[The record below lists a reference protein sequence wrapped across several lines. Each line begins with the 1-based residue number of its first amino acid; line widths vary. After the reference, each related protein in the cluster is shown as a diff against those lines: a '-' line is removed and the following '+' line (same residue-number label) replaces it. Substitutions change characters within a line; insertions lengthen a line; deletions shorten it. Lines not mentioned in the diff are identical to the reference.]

1 MRIVRALILIV
12 HFVKPTMGEIYKCL
26 RIDVIDAWM
35 IFKGSNGKSLIDKN
49 IKFKSLIDNNY
60 KI

>member
-1 MRIVRALILIV
+1 
-12 HFVKPTMGEIYKCL
+12 MGEIYKCL